1 MSAHKHHEHVQ
12 RIKNAI
18 KDSDDLNQSEKSE
31 TMKHIDEWILE
42 DKAEGLFYS
51 ELIKIAKGIK
61 PILEELGLK

>member
-1 MSAHKHHEHVQ
+1 MSAHKHHEHVEK
-12 RIKNAI
+12 IKNAI
-18 KDSDDLNQSEKSE
+18 KESDTLNQSEKTE